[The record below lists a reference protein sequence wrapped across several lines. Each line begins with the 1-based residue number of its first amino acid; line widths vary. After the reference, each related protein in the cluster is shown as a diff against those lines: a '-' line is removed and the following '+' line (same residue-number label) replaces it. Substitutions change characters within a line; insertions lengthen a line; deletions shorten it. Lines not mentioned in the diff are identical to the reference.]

1 MSKTRESD
9 DAISMDRT
17 RRDVQKAMQAVHDM
31 PVEETVI
38 FTFLLFIPIHFQV
51 EKRSEE
57 RKKQQINK

>member
-38 FTFLLFIPIHFQV
+38 FTFLLFILIHFQV